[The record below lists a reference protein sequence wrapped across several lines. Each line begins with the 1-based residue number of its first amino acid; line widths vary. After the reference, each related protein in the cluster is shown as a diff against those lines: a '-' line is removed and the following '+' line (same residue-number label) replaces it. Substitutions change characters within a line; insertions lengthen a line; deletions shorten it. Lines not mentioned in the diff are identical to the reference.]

1 VLWPIAFVIA
11 TSEPPV
17 SDALAATD
25 SPKTLRAAFT
35 LEVTSGEALRIIRFD
50 PRLTGPAMWQLTE
63 AKGRNDSLD
72 GVLEGWSVDTSAD
85 GLLFP
90 DNLSERL
97 GAFVDLQ
104 DAGAAWT
111 VDFRPAVTG
120 GDTSFDIQAS
130 QHLAGR
136 VWLDPMSRRF
146 VRVEY
151 ESVGRFRV
159 DGVGRIDR
167 LSQNYVL
174 GQDREFGLSYV
185 TAFELSFTAGRGPVT
200 RSQTISARLLDVEFF
215 FASPEA
221 LAAWQAGRD

>member
-1 VLWPIAFVIA
+1 MFWPIAFVIA
-11 TSEPPV
+11 TTEPPV
-17 SDALAATD
+17 SEALAATEA
-25 SPKTLRAAFT
+25 PKTLRAAFT
-35 LEVTSGEALRIIRFD
+35 LEVTSGEALRVIRFD
-50 PRLTGPAMWQLTE
+50 PRLTGPAMWQVTDSH
-63 AKGRNDSLD
+63 GRDGDLD
-72 GVLEGWSVDTSAD
+72 AVLEGWSRDTSMD

-97 GAFVDLQ
+97 GALVELE

-111 VDFRPAVTG
+111 VDFRPAITDSDTG
-120 GDTSFDIQAS
+120 FDIEAS

-136 VWLDPMSRRF
+136 VWLDPVSQRF
-146 VRVEY
+146 VRVDY

-167 LSQNYVL
+167 LTQSYVL
-174 GQDREFGLSYV
+174 GQEPTLDLSYV

-200 RSQTISARLLDVEFF
+200 RSQTISARLLDVKFF

-221 LAAWQAGRD
+221 LAAWQATRK

>member
-1 VLWPIAFVIA
+1 MFWPIAFVIA
-11 TSEPPV
+11 SSEPPV
-17 SDALAATD
+17 SEALAATKA
-25 SPKTLRAAFT
+25 PKTLRAAFT

-63 AKGRNDSLD
+63 AKGRDSDLD
-72 GVLEGWSVDTSAD
+72 AVIEGWSSDTSAD

-111 VDFRPAVTG
+111 VDFRPSVTV

-136 VWLDPMSRRF
+136 VWLDPVSRRF

-174 GQDREFGLSYV
+174 GQDRELGLSYV

-221 LAAWQAGRD
+221 LAAWQAERD